1 MSYNYSIPASLLR
14 FLGACIYGDAGSYYA
29 DLSEAERAELEK
41 QGRIFG
47 MTTWFYRYLYEVLPE
62 EKRAAYQKIY
72 QSRKMKAIMGEQ
84 ELSRLYKVLAAHEL
98 GFVPVKGADLAYRL
112 YPDAALRSYRDW
124 DIWFHPDDCE
134 RALAV
139 LAEDGWKVP
148 ESYSENHE
156 AVRSRGVAHHFS
168 PHVRGQY
175 KIEPHFKLANFEGID
190 LYEMWENTVE
200 YPAGEGQRVLSP
212 EMNLLMLA
220 RHAATK
226 SYYHAQIPKLLTDAA
241 IVLKEN
247 VDFAAL
253 RELGVR
259 WHLPDPCDLFAAF
272 PEFFPEEMIRAF
284 GADQEK
290 TNKFRRLFELR
301 GKLDEPESIALMLS
315 RYEAQ
320 GQIKESLMNHIRAL
334 TPDKI
339 RLIYRLPN
347 KGAWHRVL
355 WGYLCWFWNR
365 TRRTIA
371 WIHRKRQLK
380 DYCQLVEVIETDSSE
395 P

>member
-1 MSYNYSIPASLLR
+1 MSYDYSIPIPLLR
-14 FLGACIYGDAGSYYA
+14 FLGTCIFGDAKVYYLG
-29 DLSEAERAELEK
+29 LSEGERSELEK
-41 QGRIFG
+41 QGRSFG
-47 MTTWFYRYLYEVLPE
+47 LTAWFYRYLYDVLPK
-62 EKRAAYQKIY
+62 EKYTEYQKFYLARQI
-72 QSRKMKAIMGEQ
+72 KAMMGGQ
-84 ELSRLYKVLAAHEL
+84 ELKRLYRVLASRGL
-98 GFVPVKGADLAYRL
+98 RFVPIKGADLAYRL
-112 YPDAALRSYRDW
+112 YLDAALRAYGDW

-134 RALAV
+134 HALAV
-139 LAEDGWKVP
+139 LAEDGWTVP
-148 ESYSENHE
+148 EQYSNDHK
-156 AVRSRGVAHHFS
+156 AVRKTARHHFS
-168 PHVRGQY
+168 PHRRGIY
-175 KIEPHFKLANFEGID
+175 MLEPHFSLSNYEGIN
-190 LYEMWENTVE
+190 LHEMWEHTVE
-200 YPAGEGQRVLSP
+200 YPNGDGQRILSP
-212 EMNLLMLA
+212 EMNLLMIA

-259 WHLPDPCDLFAAF
+259 WHLPDPCDLLAAF

-290 TNKFRRLFELR
+290 TNKFRRLFELH

-320 GQIKESLMNHIRAL
+320 GQIKEGLMNHIRAL